1 MQTQPEMA
9 YRCVRCETSLTVP
22 PEGEGG
28 TTCPSCQLE
37 YRYGKNYLKY
47 DFEGLLF
54 KQFKKKYLLYK
65 VLSNN
70 AYLSYQFVP
79 AGSLSRSERHDVSN
93 FRNYILSHVKGG
105 KILDVGCGILDVP
118 GYLDFSQKEGFEFYG
133 IDPIDDRSFR
143 GVRITGCAE
152 FMPFPDDSFDAVV
165 FGTSLDHVC
174 SLGQTVREVHRV
186 LSPKGKLLLWMSD
199 PSVSWTDKVKDVL
212 LRTLQRLRKPS
223 SSWADIFALAPGE
236 SVRVRDFAVYSNLSV
251 FQIPKGA
258 VDPFHV
264 SYESPRR
271 VVSVMEQVNL
281 ILDDLEHRG
290 KNEVFLCFRKGA

>member
-9 YRCVRCETSLTVP
+9 YQCVRCGTSLTVP
-22 PEGEGG
+22 PDGEGS
-28 TTCPSCQLE
+28 TTCSSCQLE

-47 DFEGLLF
+47 DSDELLF
-54 KQFKKKYLLYK
+54 TQFKKKYLLYK

-70 AYLSYQFVP
+70 AYLAYRFVRE
-79 AGSLSRSERHDVSN
+79 GSLSYSERQDVSN

-118 GYLDFSQKEGFEFYG
+118 GYLDFSQKGGFEFYG

-152 FMPFPDDSFDAVV
+152 FMPFADGFFDAMV
-165 FGTSLDHVC
+165 FATSLDHVC
-174 SLGQTVREVHRV
+174 SLEQTVREAHRV
-186 LSPKGKLLLWMSD
+186 LSQEGKLLLWMSD
-199 PSVSWTDKVKDVL
+199 PSVSWANRVKDPL
-212 LRTLQRLRKPS
+212 LKTLQRLRTTS
-223 SSWADIFALAPGE
+223 SRWADISALAPGE
-236 SVRVRDFAVYSNLSV
+236 SLRVGDCAIYSNLSV

-264 SYESPRR
+264 SHESPLC
-271 VVSVMEQVNL
+271 VVSVMEQANL
-281 ILDDLEHRG
+281 ILDHLEHRG
-290 KNEVFLCFRKGA
+290 RNEVFLCFRKGD